1 MFSVYRK
8 ELKLYFRIKS
18 TYILLTVL
26 LATVGIL
33 TAIFAPVGGLQFI
46 SVYLA
51 PVTFAVLP
59 LSQIFADRRQKRT
72 HFEDCY
78 FAMGISPLSLTVGR
92 FLAALTVFL
101 IPVLELTL
109 LPLLFCAMGSVAL
122 GSVYTSILGYVLLVA
137 LLLAMEQALLAV
149 LPKSRLGAVLAY
161 LPPVLL
167 YLYQFLITL
176 LPLGENFLAVLTAI
190 NPVGIFYAFTYGRF
204 PIADLVALLAGIVLF
219 LCFALFCANI
229 EEETSLSP
237 LAAARQPFWWQSPL
251 FLPLP

>member
-46 SVYLA
+46 PVYLA

-78 FAMGISPLSLTVGR
+78 FAMGISPLSLTIGR

-101 IPVLELTL
+101 IPVLELAL

-122 GSVYTSILGYVLLVA
+122 GSVYTSILGYILLIA
-137 LLLAMEQALLAV
+137 LLLAMEQALLC
-149 LPKSRLGAVLAY
+149 
-161 LPPVLL
+161 
-167 YLYQFLITL
+167 
-176 LPLGENFLAVLTAI
+176 
-190 NPVGIFYAFTYGRF
+190 
-204 PIADLVALLAGIVLF
+204 ALLTPHEELKALQEAGNFTELMVRQEQLKTLPWGIVW
-219 LCFALFCANI
+219 
-229 EEETSLSP
+229 EEYLERQGLNVNYLETIRTYEEKILKE
-237 LAAARQPFWWQSPL
+237 RV
-251 FLPLP
+251 